1 MSRINGQPV
10 AFDPV
15 QPFERDTIAEV
26 RAAQGTKPGF
36 FQAVGDAASTEWV
49 VPWMLRQAERA
60 GHAPDPSFS
69 LKDDDAW
76 KALTDGLPEDTWDAF
91 GSAISMQHAMVI
103 RDQMLEVTE
112 ARQRLAQLGWG
123 GTGLKI
129 AAAIFDP
136 VQIVAGLAT
145 GGLSHVAKGGRAARA
160 VRTGLVV
167 GGTEATIE
175 GYLASQDP
183 DRDMYDVLWAGLG
196 GAALGGGAEA
206 LADIGRAARKARQD
220 IEYGEL
226 RRGSMG
232 AATDPR
238 RTEGDREF
246 LIQVDRD
253 RKAKVRDGTAEPWEM
268 TRDEWI
274 KMGPPSR
281 PLPGR
286 SAEDRELLRDAV
298 DNQDK
303 YLFHGTASEEAA
315 RGIEESGLEA
325 GGFAADWRASSEYA
339 ESPDGFILVFRRS
352 DIPDEVAKAGLN
364 DVSINDLYTPV
375 RPVGVFR
382 QSEFGGHIPFGARAQ
397 ESGFINEP
405 ADIAHYDE
413 VVSAINRGLPVP
425 REVRASHG
433 LPTEPDVVALT
444 NDGRMYFKDQATYAE
459 RGAFIDDIIQRS
471 GFDPVEDADQ
481 IAELR
486 NLPPDEAL
494 NRFHVPK
501 GAGVVGDSPVQA
513 VPEGAAV
520 NLNTPEGAPPPFEPT
535 YKAGDFDGK
544 GFTSARAALANVRY
558 SFSSILGRTDSDD
571 LAMAGNMYVTDTL
584 VKKGGVAS
592 REGADTWKS
601 RNMKATIAERARVKN
616 EAFRAWAR
624 EKQVNP
630 AFNLEAAE
638 AFEREV
644 ARAIRHK
651 PGRYT
656 QNKHVNAVA
665 DAQRR
670 LQEEI
675 RQFGVRH
682 AVPGFDKFDGRD
694 TYLTR
699 AWAPHLVSNAV
710 KVHGDEAMDTFFFNA
725 VMSEVDPAA
734 KNAIDEIKARKIGAG
749 LRRRLTDMDRW
760 TDTDR
765 TLNLSGDKSD
775 MIEEVLKE
783 AGIDGE
789 TIQDVLYGL
798 RKPGDDSGNISVAKH
813 RVQLDER
820 YAEHM
825 ADGSTLRMD
834 DLLDNNAERLYQR
847 YANQVLGASA
857 ATSIYRQFGV
867 KNWDALKKKLGESMD
882 AQGISKAEIDK
893 KLRVLELADK
903 HVRGIPLEQSPEA
916 AAWARRL
923 MGINYTIMS
932 GGFGIAQIP
941 ELAGAIASAG
951 FTTMVQQMPEMRKVI
966 LGVKD
971 GTVTGS
977 QLSDFAEAVAGHGS
991 EHFTNTFTR
1000 RFADE
1005 IDPNMAQV
1013 NAFDQRLHQIN
1024 RIASKVS
1031 GLEWIDSRSRR
1042 IAGML
1047 GAQKLVNIAL
1057 GRPLSAKRLAS
1068 LGLSPED
1075 GERLTRAIRAEHA
1088 AQRGIIT
1095 REGVSGRSVR
1105 DIRIDQWED
1114 QGAAS
1119 MFVSAFDQWSR
1130 RSIQT
1135 NSLGSSNPW
1144 LTQWQGKMLT
1154 QFRSFMIQSWEK
1166 QFLHRVQMH
1175 DVEAFGSAMATMFTA
1190 GVVYIAQQEALAAG
1204 RPDREKY
1211 LDERLSTKA
1220 IAAAAFQR
1228 AGWTSFVPTMVDTS
1242 LNLAQRDPIFQYG
1255 NTGLSRNL
1263 LSLDSNATSA
1273 TLNQALRF
1281 VGGGIGAATSGDEEF
1296 GQQDLRS
1303 GLMLAPLSRALGIRN
1318 VLEAV
1323 AQQLPEE

>member
-10 AFDPV
+10 AFDAI
-15 QPFERDTIAEV
+15 QPIERDTLADV

-36 FQAVGDAASTEWV
+36 FQAVGDAARTEWV
-49 VPWMLRQAERA
+49 VPWMLRQAERG
-60 GHAPDPSFS
+60 GHLPDPSFS
-69 LKDDDAW
+69 LNDDETW
-76 KALTDGLPEDTWDAF
+76 KALTNGLPEDTWESF
-91 GSAISMQHAMVI
+91 GSAISMPHAMII

-112 ARQRLAQLGWG
+112 ARQRLGQMGW
-123 GTGLKI
+123 TGVGLNV
-129 AAAIFDP
+129 AAAILDP
-136 VQIVAGLAT
+136 VQIVAGFTT
-145 GGLSHVAKGGRAARA
+145 GGLSHIAKGGRVARA

-196 GAALGGGAEA
+196 GMALGSGADLLVGG
-206 LADIGRAARKARQD
+206 DISRAAKKVRQD

-246 LIQVDRD
+246 LMRVNEPPTWDNIANFPKIVLYRGEGAGQMGESVKGGDWWTTNLD
-253 RKAKVRDGTAEPWEM
+253 KAKQYGTIRSVEVDTQWIGRNAAMGQGRKDEFYIQGGETKLSGDGFVVSDGVMPQV
-268 TRDEWI
+268 
-274 KMGPPSR
+274 SR
-281 PLPGR
+281 NTP
-286 SAEDRELLRDAV
+286 
-298 DNQDK
+298 
-303 YLFHGTASEEAA
+303 
-315 RGIEESGLEA
+315 SGL
-325 GGFAADWRASSEYA
+325 
-339 ESPDGFILVFRRS
+339 V
-352 DIPDEVAKAGLN
+352 N
-364 DVSINDLYTPV
+364 
-375 RPVGVFR
+375 
-382 QSEFGGHIPFGARAQ
+382 
-397 ESGFINEP
+397 
-405 ADIAHYDE
+405 
-413 VVSAINRGLPVP
+413 
-425 REVRASHG
+425 
-433 LPTEPDVVALT
+433 LT
-444 NDGRMYFKDQATYAE
+444 DDGRMYFKDQATYAE
-459 RGAFIDDIIQRS
+459 RGAFIEDMIQRS

-486 NLPPDEAL
+486 NLPPEEAI
-494 NRFHVPK
+494 NRFHIPK

-520 NLNTPEGAPPPFEPT
+520 NIKSPDGAPPPFEPT

-544 GFTSARAALANVRY
+544 GFTPARAAMARVRY

-571 LAMAGNMYVTDTL
+571 LALAGNMYVTDTL

-592 REGADTWKS
+592 REGADTWKA
-601 RNMKATIAERARVKN
+601 RNMKAKIAERARVKN

-624 EKQVNP
+624 EKGINP

-644 ARAIRHK
+644 ARAIRHD
-651 PGRYT
+651 PGTYT

-665 DAQRR
+665 NVQRK
-670 LQEEI
+670 LQEDI

-682 AVPGFDKFDGRD
+682 AVAGFDKFDGSP

-710 KVHGDEAMDTFFFNA
+710 KVHGDEAIDTFFFNA
-725 VMSEVDPAA
+725 VMAKVDPAA

-749 LRRRLTDMDRW
+749 LRRKLTDLDKW
-760 TDTDR
+760 SDTDR

-783 AGIDGE
+783 SGIDDE
-789 TIQDVLYGL
+789 TIKDVLYGL
-798 RKPGDDSGNISVAKH
+798 RKPGDDSGNIAVAKH
-813 RVQLDER
+813 RVQLDEN

-867 KNWDALKKKLGESMD
+867 KNWDGLKSKLGKSMD
-882 AQGISKAEIDK
+882 AQGIPKPEIDK

-941 ELAGAIASAG
+941 EVAGAIASAG

-966 LGVKD
+966 LGVKN

-1075 GERLTRAIRAEHA
+1075 GERLTKAIKAEHA
-1088 AQRGIIT
+1088 AQRGIVT
-1095 REGVSGRSVR
+1095 RDGISGRSVR

-1119 MFVSAFDQWSR
+1119 LFVSAFDQWSR
-1130 RSIQT
+1130 RTIQT

-1154 QFRSFMIQSWEK
+1154 QFRSFMIQAHEK
-1166 QFLHRVQMH
+1166 QFLHRIQMH
-1175 DVEAFGSAMATMFTA
+1175 DTEAFGSAMATMFTG

-1204 RPDREKY
+1204 RPDREKF
-1211 LDERLSTKA
+1211 LEERLSTKA

-1228 AGWTSFVPTMVDTS
+1228 GGWTAFMPTMIDTS
-1242 LNLAQRDPIFQYG
+1242 LKLAQRDPIFQYG

-1303 GLMLAPLSRALGIRN
+1303 GLMLAPLSRAIGIRN
-1318 VLEAV
+1318 VLESI

>member
-36 FQAVGDAASTEWV
+36 FQAVGDAARTEWV
-49 VPWMLRQAERA
+49 VPWMLRQVERA
-60 GHAPDPSFS
+60 GHAPDPAFS
-69 LKDDDAW
+69 LQDDDAW

-112 ARQRLAQLGWG
+112 ARARLGQLGWG

-129 AAAIFDP
+129 MAAIGDP
-136 VQIVAGLAT
+136 VGIALGAAS
-145 GGLSHVAKGGRAARA
+145 GGLGYMVKGGRIARLTRA
-160 VRTGLVV
+160 GVIADKINADGVVKATVGTATSGRFDSALRTGAIV
-167 GGTEATIE
+167 GTTEATLE

-196 GAALGGGAEA
+196 GMALGGA
-206 LADIGRAARKARQD
+206 ADLLVGGDLSRAAKKARQD

-238 RTEGDREF
+238 RTEGDRDF
-246 LIQVDRD
+246 LV
-253 RKAKVRDGTAEPWEM
+253 
-268 TRDEWI
+268 
-274 KMGPPSR
+274 
-281 PLPGR
+281 
-286 SAEDRELLRDAV
+286 
-298 DNQDK
+298 N
-303 YLFHGTASEEAA
+303 
-315 RGIEESGLEA
+315 
-325 GGFAADWRASSEYA
+325 
-339 ESPDGFILVFRRS
+339 
-352 DIPDEVAKAGLN
+352 
-364 DVSINDLYTPV
+364 
-375 RPVGVFR
+375 
-382 QSEFGGHIPFGARAQ
+382 
-397 ESGFINEP
+397 
-405 ADIAHYDE
+405 
-413 VVSAINRGLPVP
+413 
-425 REVRASHG
+425 
-433 LPTEPDVVALT
+433 LT

-459 RGAFIDDIIQRS
+459 RGAYIDDMIQRS
-471 GFDPVEDADQ
+471 GFDPVDDADQ

-486 NLPPDEAL
+486 NLPPEEAI

-501 GAGVVGDSPVQA
+501 GAGVVGESPVQA

-520 NLNTPEGAPPPFEPT
+520 NLKNPDGAPPPFEPT

-544 GFTSARAALANVRY
+544 GFTPARAALAKIRY

-571 LAMAGNMYVTDTL
+571 LALAGNMYVTDAL

-592 REGADTWKS
+592 REGADIWKS
-601 RNMKATIAERARVKN
+601 RNMKAKIAERARVKN
-616 EAFRAWAR
+616 EAFQAWAR
-624 EKQVNP
+624 EKKVNP

-644 ARAIRHK
+644 ARAIRHD

-670 LQEEI
+670 LQEDI
-675 RQFGVRH
+675 RKFGVRH
-682 AVPGFDKFDGRD
+682 AVPGFDKFEGRP

-710 KVHGDEAMDTFFFNA
+710 KVHGDEAMDTFFFNS

-813 RVQLDER
+813 RVQLDEN

-867 KNWDALKKKLGESMD
+867 KDFAKLKEKLGNSMKD
-882 AQGISKAEIDK
+882 QGIPEAEINK
-893 KLRVLELADK
+893 KLRTLELADK

-923 MGINYTIMS
+923 TGINYTIMS

-1013 NAFDQRLHQIN
+1013 SAFDQRLHQIN

-1075 GERLTRAIRAEHA
+1075 GERLTRAIKAEHA
-1088 AQRGIIT
+1088 AQRGVIT

-1175 DVEAFGSAMATMFTA
+1175 DTEAFGSAMATMFTA
-1190 GVVYIAQQEALAAG
+1190 GVVYIAQQEALSAG

-1211 LDERLSTKA
+1211 LEERLSTKA
-1220 IAAAAFQR
+1220 IASAAFQR

-1242 LNLAQRDPIFQYG
+1242 LKLAQRDPIFQYG

-1281 VGGGIGAATSGDEEF
+1281 VGGGIGAATSSDEEF

-1303 GLMLAPLSRALGIRN
+1303 GLMLLPLSRALGIKN
-1318 VLEAV
+1318 IIEAT